1 MYIELEEGD
10 GAIIFRA
17 EAQEELSVPEID
29 TEDAARIRSAV
40 AFFLYAIQREDWI
53 EEFTIDMETL
63 ALVESMSEEEIYV
76 ERPAEEKEKQKKC
89 HLRLVK

>member
-1 MYIELEEGD
+1 MYFELDEGD

-17 EAQEELSVPEID
+17 DAQEELSIPEID
-29 TEDAARIRSAV
+29 TDDAARIRSAV
-40 AFFLYAIQREDWI
+40 AFFLYAVQREDWI

-63 ALVESMSEEEIYV
+63 ALVESMSEEEILT
-76 ERPAEEKEKQKKC
+76 EEEEKKQKKC